1 MQNRRMKCIICDTK
15 PAMPHSGF
23 CHNCQAKMSSER
35 ARLHSGR
42 KPDLYV
48 TYQGYTVALYH
59 DKATGKYSPKLIKRE
74 EAKLPKSIT
83 LNLNNFLPDYTREQI
98 KNLKR
103 AVLRVACA

>member
-23 CHNCQAKMSSER
+23 CHNCQAKMDSER
-35 ARLHSGR
+35 ARLQSNR

-48 TYQGYTVALYH
+48 TYQGYTVALFRER
-59 DKATGKYSPKLIKRE
+59 DTGKFTPKLVKRE
-74 EAKLPKSIT
+74 EARLPKSKT
-83 LNLNNFLPDYTREQI
+83 LNLNNYMADYTREQI

-103 AVLRVACA
+103 AILRVACA